1 MPQTAQRKQRLQRN
15 KARVLR
21 ASSFWSRRR
30 RETRSAAMVPVI
42 SASAKGAPV
51 QTAHLKAKERRRVAT
66 RWRSFYKSR
75 PAMRLLGAIGLV
87 G

>member
-1 MPQTAQRKQRLQRN
+1 
-15 KARVLR
+15 
-21 ASSFWSRRR
+21 
-30 RETRSAAMVPVI
+30 MVPVI